1 MEVKRQ
7 GLTTI
12 EVEQSRLKHGE
23 NVLTPP
29 RPQSMWRLYF
39 EKYQDPMVR
48 ILLVAAVVSLLL
60 AFVKNDFTESLGIIA
75 AIILATTV
83 GFYFERDA
91 ARRFHLLTQMGEEQP
106 VKVMREGVVMEV
118 PRREVVVGDVVI
130 VETGDEIPADGRLYE
145 STDLQV
151 DESSLTGEAMTTKEA
166 KSKRQEARGEEGE
179 VREEAY
185 PKDMLLRSSMVMAG
199 TGRYVVTAVGD
210 ETEIGHVAR
219 QATELT
225 HVKTPLNIQLGHLA
239 KLISKVG
246 GLLSVAAFVVFLVHD
261 ILVNPLWHTTDYI
274 GMVEVVLRYFMMAV
288 TLIVMAVPEGL
299 PMAVTLAL
307 ALNMRRMLKS
317 NNLVRKLQA
326 SETMGAVT
334 VICTDK
340 TGTLTENRMTVVE
353 VKEARG
359 KKQEAREML
368 YRAIALNTTAT
379 HDVGNPTEQALLR
392 WLMDQGIDYQQ
403 LRNENPITARE
414 PFSTERKYMTTTVG
428 DTLYIKGAP
437 EVVMEMLEARSK
449 EQEAREEEPEVSEML
464 ETLKEWQQHAMR
476 TLAIG
481 WKSLSSPLTSGFA
494 IVAISDPLR
503 QEVPGAIRQCKQAGI
518 DVKIVTGD
526 TAETAMEIA
535 RQCGII
541 EARSKRQK
549 ASDGEKKETITGA
562 AFAALSDDEA
572 LKVVVDLKVMSRA
585 RPTDKQRLV
594 ALLQQC
600 GEVVAVTGD
609 GTNDAPALNR
619 AHVGLSLGSGTS
631 VAKQASDITL
641 LDDSFRS
648 IVHAVMWGRSL
659 YKNIQRFVFFQLIVN
674 VTALLLVLFGAFIGT
689 EMPLTITQILWVN
702 LIMDTFAAMALAS
715 LPPSREVLRE
725 RPRATDAS
733 IITRPMARGIV
744 WIGGLFFV
752 FTSLLLWYFERVA
765 GINEVELT
773 IFFTLFVL
781 LQWWNL
787 FNARVMGSYHSA
799 FRRLWACPA
808 FLLVLFLVLVGQW
821 LIVTFG
827 GRVFRTVPLSWDI
840 WLWMFVVTSPVLWI
854 GEVYRLIVARSKR
867 QEARSEKQEARSKR
881 QEEVEGYVATIGMF
895 DGVHCGHQFVLRH
908 VVDEAQRRGLQSMAV
923 TFNRQCAPMLT
934 PLADK
939 LRLLSQCGIER
950 TEVLAFDDAL
960 KQLTA
965 RQFMA
970 DVLKQRYGVRVLM
983 IGYDNRF
990 GHNRAEGFDD
1000 YVRYGRELGID
1011 VLQLPAEGSV
1021 CSSMIRQQL
1030 SDGNVAAAAEALG
1043 RAYTVSGR
1051 VVHGE
1056 HVGTQMGFPTA
1067 NLVPDCATQ
1076 LLPAPGVYAV
1086 RVGSYGGMMN
1096 IGTRPTFDG
1105 NHQTLEVNIFD
1116 FDGDLYG
1123 SQISVSFVERLR
1135 DEQHFD
1141 SPEVLAQQLQIDSQQ
1156 AKHILQ

>member
-1 MEVKRQ
+1 MITAKKEGLNAAEV
-7 GLTTI
+7 LH
-12 EVEQSRLKHGE
+12 SRSVHGE

-29 RPQSMWRLYF
+29 RPQSMWRLYL

-48 ILLVAAVVSLLL
+48 ILLVAAVVSLVL

-91 ARRFHLLTQMGEEQP
+91 ARRFSLLTQLGEEQP
-106 VKVMREGVVMEV
+106 VKVVREGTIVEI

-130 VETGDEIPADGRLYE
+130 VETGDEIPADGCLFE

-151 DESSLTGEAMTTKEA
+151 DESSLTGETITTKGVRRE
-166 KSKRQEARGEEGE
+166 GEEEKG
-179 VREEAY
+179 EEAY
-185 PKDMLLRSSMVMAG
+185 PKEMLLRSSMVMAG

-210 ETEIGHVAR
+210 HTEIGHVSR

-246 GLLSVAAFVVFLVHD
+246 GILSVAAFVVFLVHD
-261 ILVNPLWHTTDYI
+261 ILVNPLWHTTNYVD
-274 GMVEVVLRYFMMAV
+274 MVEVILRYFMMAV

-317 NNLVRKLQA
+317 SNLVRKLQA

-353 VKEARG
+353 MVMG
-359 KKQEAREML
+359 KTPNTHHL

-392 WLMDQGIDYQQ
+392 WLMDQGVDYQQ
-403 LRNENPITARE
+403 LRNDNPITARE
-414 PFSTERKYMTTTVG
+414 PFTTERKYMSTTVG

-437 EVVMEMLEARSK
+437 EIVMQMCDLTDEERQQVEAQLRD
-449 EQEAREEEPEVSEML
+449 
-464 ETLKEWQQHAMR
+464 WQQHAMR
-476 TLAIG
+476 TLAIAEN
-481 WKSLSSPLTSGFA
+481 KTLLA

-503 QEVPGAIRQCKQAGI
+503 QEVPAAIRQCKKAGI

-526 TAETAMEIA
+526 TAATAMEIA
-535 RQCGII
+535 RLTGVIDSLN
-541 EARSKRQK
+541 EK
-549 ASDGEKKETITGA
+549 GEMINDKCITGA
-562 AFAALSDDEA
+562 EFSAMSNEEA
-572 LKVVVDLKVMSRA
+572 LKVIRNLKVMSRA
-585 RPTDKQRLV
+585 RPSDKQRLV

-641 LDDSFRS
+641 LNDSFRS

-674 VTALLLVLFGAFIGT
+674 VTALLLVLGGAFIGT

-715 LPPSREVLRE
+715 LPPSREVLSE
-725 RPRATDAS
+725 QPRATNAS
-733 IITRPMARGIV
+733 IITRPMARGIAF
-744 WIGGLFFV
+744 IGGLFFF
-752 FTSLLLWYFERVA
+752 FTFSLLWYFERIA
-765 GINEVELT
+765 GVDEVELT

-787 FNARVMGSYHSA
+787 FNARVMGSCHSA
-799 FRRLWACPA
+799 FRRLWACGG
-808 FLLVLFLVLVGQW
+808 FLLVLLAVLVGQW

-827 GRVFRTVPLSWDI
+827 GRVFRTVPLPWDT
-840 WLWMFVVTSPVLWI
+840 WLWMFLVTSPVLWV
-854 GEVYRLIVARSKR
+854 GEIYR
-867 QEARSEKQEARSKR
+867 
-881 QEEVEGYVATIGMF
+881 
-895 DGVHCGHQFVLRH
+895 
-908 VVDEAQRRGLQSMAV
+908 
-923 TFNRQCAPMLT
+923 
-934 PLADK
+934 K
-939 LRLLSQCGIER
+939 LRVKS
-950 TEVLAFDDAL
+950 
-960 KQLTA
+960 
-965 RQFMA
+965 
-970 DVLKQRYGVRVLM
+970 
-983 IGYDNRF
+983 
-990 GHNRAEGFDD
+990 
-1000 YVRYGRELGID
+1000 
-1011 VLQLPAEGSV
+1011 
-1021 CSSMIRQQL
+1021 
-1030 SDGNVAAAAEALG
+1030 
-1043 RAYTVSGR
+1043 
-1051 VVHGE
+1051 
-1056 HVGTQMGFPTA
+1056 
-1067 NLVPDCATQ
+1067 
-1076 LLPAPGVYAV
+1076 
-1086 RVGSYGGMMN
+1086 
-1096 IGTRPTFDG
+1096 
-1105 NHQTLEVNIFD
+1105 
-1116 FDGDLYG
+1116 
-1123 SQISVSFVERLR
+1123 
-1135 DEQHFD
+1135 
-1141 SPEVLAQQLQIDSQQ
+1141 
-1156 AKHILQ
+1156 